1 MLQPAIVRTGPARFP
16 RSIAA
21 MLLLGTTLAMASNA
35 GASVLYTF
43 DPAATAA
50 FQAGRTVL
58 NFDELVVPPGPC
70 YVSLDR
76 NTYAAQGIL
85 ISAFADGSGQTHL
98 TRMPEC
104 GHFGSTLSPPNII
117 GGGTGPGSAG
127 WRETIRF
134 DFPAGATAIGASSD
148 WTGSNTTLTAYR
160 ADGSVITS
168 VTGDQGAFFGIAE
181 PGIAYAVWK
190 WNYDEG
196 AGGFSLDNVT
206 FSPAVS
212 AVHDPGASPLPEGA
226 VAEPNPF
233 DAGTSIR
240 WSLPAPARVRV
251 GVYDLGGR
259 RVASLLD
266 EERPAGAG
274 SVHWDA
280 RDDRGRA
287 VPAGVYFVRVGV
299 PGGATSRRIVRLR

>member
-1 MLQPAIVRTGPARFP
+1 MPRPALVRTRPAGSPATR
-16 RSIAA
+16 AG
-21 MLLLGTTLAMASNA
+21 MLLLGAMLAVAPAA
-35 GASVLYTF
+35 GASTLYTF
-43 DPAATAA
+43 DAAATAA

-58 NFDELVVPPGPC
+58 TFDELVVPPGPC
-70 YVSLDR
+70 YVPFVRDQ
-76 NTYAAQGIL
+76 YAAQGIL
-85 ISAFADGSGQTHL
+85 ISAFADGSGQTNL
-98 TRMPEC
+98 TRMPDC
-104 GHFGSTLSPPNII
+104 GHFGATLTPPNII

-168 VTGDQGAFFGIAE
+168 VTGNQGAFFGIAE

-190 WNYDEG
+190 WNYDES

-206 FSPAVS
+206 FSTATS
-212 AVHDPGASPLPEGA
+212 AVRDPGAPALLEGA
-226 VAEPNPF
+226 IVEPNPF
-233 DAGTSIR
+233 DDEMSFR

-266 EERPAGAG
+266 EERPAGDG
-274 SVHWDA
+274 SVRWDA
-280 RDDRGRA
+280 RDESGRA
-287 VPAGVYFVRVGV
+287 VSAGVYFVRVDV
-299 PGGATSRRIVRLR
+299 PGGSFSRRVVRLR